1 LGVSRNDQSPSAT
14 LVLPKA
20 KQKQS
25 KRHKKKPNPV
35 MGGDDPE
42 VVIPDPPTSVA
53 ADKEGDPS
61 TLTLG
66 ESQDDQPKSSTL
78 LAKVKNSNRS
88 VTRRRQIR

>member
-1 LGVSRNDQSPSAT
+1 MSKGTKKRARRNKVT
-14 LVLPKA
+14 E
-20 KQKQS
+20 
-25 KRHKKKPNPV
+25 
-35 MGGDDPE
+35 GGDDPE
-42 VVIPDPPTSVA
+42 VIPDPPTSVA